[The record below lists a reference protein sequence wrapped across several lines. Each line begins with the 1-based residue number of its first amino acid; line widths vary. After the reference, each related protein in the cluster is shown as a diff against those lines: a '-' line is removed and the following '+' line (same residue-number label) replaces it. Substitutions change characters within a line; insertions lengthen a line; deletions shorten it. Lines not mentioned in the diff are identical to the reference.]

1 MDDIVHRALARW
13 PNVPDVYGWLTLDA
27 RGHWWIRDARLDH
40 PATLAF
46 IARNY
51 QPDAQGAWFFQNGP
65 QRVFARLGAAPF
77 VARLAPGLQTR
88 PDTALLPHEAWLTAE
103 GDLFLYAGPGRV
115 ALLDGRDLARADFL
129 AADGHPGDEAMLL
142 AGKIDGWHVRLA
154 DLQLPLHAVDAA
166 TVPERGGFVRDPQPD

>member
-51 QPDAQGAWFFQNGP
+51 QPDAQGAWFFQNGHGYLP
-65 QRVFARLGAAPF
+65 ASGRRRSWPDSPPGCRPAPI
-77 VARLAPGLQTR
+77 
-88 PDTALLPHEAWLTAE
+88 LPCCRTKH
-103 GDLFLYAGPGRV
+103 G
-115 ALLDGRDLARADFL
+115 
-129 AADGHPGDEAMLL
+129 
-142 AGKIDGWHVRLA
+142 
-154 DLQLPLHAVDAA
+154 
-166 TVPERGGFVRDPQPD
+166 